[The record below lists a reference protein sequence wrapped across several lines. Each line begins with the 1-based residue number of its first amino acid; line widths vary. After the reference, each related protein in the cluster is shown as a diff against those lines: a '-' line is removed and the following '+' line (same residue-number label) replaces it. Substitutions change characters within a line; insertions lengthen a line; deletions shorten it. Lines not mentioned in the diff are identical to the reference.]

1 MSLYGVV
8 QVNDV
13 RVKRSHHFVVPA
25 VSSQTKGH
33 PLYEIRRT
41 VEKIREIMVHG
52 AAAAD
57 SEEGADAASASSA
70 SAEEEEGSS
79 GWGLLKVEEGKLG
92 IEKVTFDAVMGYT
105 LRFALP
111 LRLADTDTISSLTAH
126 VPAFEVETAVKFGEG
141 AGDEDWRALGR
152 ADESY
157 AMRYILGMEA
167 TTWTLRAT
175 AQAEEAGEEE
185 SETAGGS
192 AHAPEASSTAAPSLV
207 VYARASCS
215 ASEVVPCRHKRA
227 HILG

>member
-57 SEEGADAASASSA
+57 SEEGADAASAS
-70 SAEEEEGSS
+70 AEEEEGSS

-105 LRFALP
+105 LRFAIP
-111 LRLADTDTISSLTAH
+111 IRLADADTISSLPAH
-126 VPAFEVETAVKFGEG
+126 VPAV
-141 AGDEDWRALGR
+141 
-152 ADESY
+152 
-157 AMRYILGMEA
+157 
-167 TTWTLRAT
+167 
-175 AQAEEAGEEE
+175 
-185 SETAGGS
+185 
-192 AHAPEASSTAAPSLV
+192 
-207 VYARASCS
+207 
-215 ASEVVPCRHKRA
+215 
-227 HILG
+227 